1 MHKPRKPQ
9 GIQKVET
16 GLQVAFL
23 LAGSPGPMALG
34 ELARRCRMAPSNMHR
49 YLVSLCR
56 TGLVEQVGSDGRYD
70 LGQGALTL
78 GFAAMSRLDEYRV
91 ADGAIREL
99 HRETGLA
106 VAIISW
112 GSHGPTIVRRLDPPA
127 PLIVTTR
134 IGAAISVLNSAA
146 GRIFA
151 AFLPSEVVAP
161 VIKAELAA
169 GGRLTSMGKR
179 IHWRQF
185 AKIVRDARQ
194 RRIARVSGDY
204 IAGFDALSAPV
215 FDHAGNVT
223 MTLSLLAPTGAME
236 LSYSGSPARM
246 LQRVAKSL
254 SERLGFSER
263 ASEA

>member
-1 MHKPRKPQ
+1 
-9 GIQKVET
+9 
-16 GLQVAFL
+16 
-23 LAGSPGPMALG
+23 MALG

-78 GFAAMSRLDEYRV
+78 WLCGHEWLDEYRV

-112 GSHGPTIVRRLDPPA
+112 GSHGPTIVRRSILR